1 MECTLCKKQSVGKAE
16 THFNIRLNNHRNY
29 VKNPHSKTI
38 LACKNFKEKNHN
50 FSKHAKLII
59 IDQLTNASTKLVNL
73 TSEKTNLVRTV
84 KKSST
89 VEEFDLISNFTANKI
104 NKLLHEINKRY
115 QENVTGI
122 TLELCN
128 LNVKI
133 RNLENSKE
141 NGTIEIGKRVG

>member
-1 MECTLCKKQSVGKAE
+1 M
-16 THFNIRLNNHRNY
+16 
-29 VKNPHSKTI
+29 
-38 LACKNFKEKNHN
+38 
-50 FSKHAKLII
+50 
-59 IDQLTNASTKLVNL
+59 VNL

-89 VEEFDLISNFTANKI
+89 VEEFNLISNFTANKI

-141 NGTIEIGKRVG
+141 NGTIEIGKWIG

>member
-1 MECTLCKKQSVGKAE
+1 M
-16 THFNIRLNNHRNY
+16 
-29 VKNPHSKTI
+29 
-38 LACKNFKEKNHN
+38 
-50 FSKHAKLII
+50 
-59 IDQLTNASTKLVNL
+59 
-73 TSEKTNLVRTV
+73 

-89 VEEFDLISNFTANKI
+89 VEEFNLISNFTANEI

>member
-1 MECTLCKKQSVGKAE
+1 M
-16 THFNIRLNNHRNY
+16 
-29 VKNPHSKTI
+29 
-38 LACKNFKEKNHN
+38 
-50 FSKHAKLII
+50 
-59 IDQLTNASTKLVNL
+59 
-73 TSEKTNLVRTV
+73 